1 MSDKEFNSKILPAT
15 VREYITAL
23 VKKMRYRRKVREDVR
38 AEITSHF
45 EDELKDCKTSEEKEQ
60 KARLLVTE
68 FGDFKLLAILLRR
81 AKKRC
86 RPLWRTVAAR
96 TFQTIGVLIVCFIF
110 YTIWFS
116 FGRPTIDVDYLKLF
130 NLMNQ
135 PKIQKQDN
143 AWPLYEKAF
152 ELYVPQSRLVKQVIS
167 YRHNGRDREDAIR
180 LKHMLQDNAQQIQEW
195 LEKNQKYW
203 DGLTPEQ
210 QKVLL
215 ECLES
220 DWIPFPK
227 IINQSYKNWR
237 TTPISLMAEH
247 IIQCIKEGTQL
258 TPPPSLG
265 TLNSSMYPEFPT
277 AELNNWLEN
286 NTIPPNYLEAVSVMV
301 LHEAIKQFKDL
312 PEEISAPLT
321 DIECE
326 YIGRWLEQNEAA
338 WRQFKAGSEK
348 SYCYRPYA
356 YDPND
361 RDKSLWSIPLPPLN
375 PLRDLTR
382 MGIWRSRIDRD
393 QGRLQQSIDD
403 CLAVARSANH
413 WQGKGTLV
421 QQLVGLAIN
430 NMAHEEILNILADR
444 KLSADELEGLQEQLS
459 KIYPG
464 NYPSINIESERLI
477 FMDVVQHSFTDGG
490 PGGGHLIPGSW
501 EKYTD
506 LNFPAPAPDAD
517 ETEERLFMPFYT
529 AVSMLHA
536 RRDATVA
543 KANEIF
549 DLQNK
554 LTRMTPYERHVS
566 NIKTPDEIMYDSWK
580 GYRFLLIQIFL
591 PATTRVSELAYRG
604 KMVHEATL
612 AITAILRWR
621 LQNNQYPAAL
631 DELTAAGLLKDLPKD
646 PYSDKS
652 LVYKKKDDDFT
663 LYSIG
668 PNFKDDG
675 GEVFMKDGNPR
686 RWGTD
691 EAGDIVFWPVAKSM
705 PH

>member
-1 MSDKEFNSKILPAT
+1 MSAKQNNSQNLPAYA
-15 VREYITAL
+15 VEYIKQL
-23 VKKMRYRRKVREDVR
+23 LKKMRYRRKIRDEVQ
-38 AEITSHF
+38 AELTAHF
-45 EDELKDCKTSEEKEQ
+45 EDELKDCKTGEEKEQ
-60 KARLLVTE
+60 KARQLVTE

-130 NLMNQ
+130 NLINQ

-143 AWPLYEKAF
+143 AWPDYEKAF
-152 ELYVPQSRLVKQVIS
+152 ELYVPQSQLVKHIIS
-167 YRHNGRDREDAIR
+167 NRHNGRDREDAIR
-180 LKHMLQDNAQQIQEW
+180 LKHMLQDNARQIRGW

-203 DGLTPEQ
+203 DNLNNEQ
-210 QKVLL
+210 QTVLL
-215 ECLES
+215 KCLEY
-220 DWIPFPK
+220 DWVPFPQVVY
-227 IINQSYKNWR
+227 QSYNDWR
-237 TTPISLMAEH
+237 TTTFFRMAEH
-247 IIQCIKEGTQL
+247 IIRCIKDDTNITAPQ
-258 TPPPSLG
+258 PSG
-265 TLNSSMYPEFPT
+265 TLISSSEPGYPS
-277 AELNNWLEN
+277 AELKRWLEN
-286 NTIPPNYLEAVSVMV
+286 GTIPPNFFEVISVAV
-301 LHEAIKQFKDL
+301 LHEAIKRFENL
-312 PEEISAPLT
+312 PEDISAPLT
-321 DIECE
+321 NLECE
-326 YIGRWLEQNEAA
+326 YIGRWIAQNEPA

-348 SYCYRPYA
+348 SYCYRPYE

-361 RDKSLWSIPLPPLN
+361 RDKLLRSIPQPPLN
-375 PLRDLTR
+375 SLRHLAF
-382 MGIWRSRIDRD
+382 MSIWRSRIDRD

-403 CLAVARSANH
+403 CISVARCAAH
-413 WQGKGTLV
+413 WQGKGTLIE
-421 QQLVGLAIN
+421 QLVGLALSN
-430 NMAHEEILNILADR
+430 LANLEILDILANR

-459 KIYPG
+459 KIYSG
-464 NYPSINIESERLI
+464 DYPLINIEGERLI

-506 LNFPAPAPDAD
+506 SMFPAPAVVKTA
-517 ETEERLFMPFYT
+517 ERLYMPFYT

-549 DLQNK
+549 SLQSK
-554 LTRMTPYERHVS
+554 LTRMTPYEKHVS
-566 NIKTPDEIMYDSWK
+566 NIKTPDEIMYNSWQN
-580 GYRFLLIQIFL
+580 YRFFLIQIFM
-591 PATTRVSELAYRG
+591 PATARVSELAYRG

-612 AITAILRWR
+612 TILAILRWR
-621 LQNNQYPAAL
+621 LQNNQYPATL
-631 DELTAAGLLKDLPKD
+631 GELVTAGLLKELPKD
-646 PYSDKS
+646 PYSDKP
-652 LVYKKKDDDFT
+652 LVYKNKDDDFI
-663 LYSIG
+663 LYSVG

-675 GEVFMKDGNPR
+675 GEVFIKDGNPR

-691 EAGDIVFWPVAKSM
+691 EAGDIIFWPVTKSM

>member
-1 MSDKEFNSKILPAT
+1 MSDKKFDSNMLPAT
-15 VREYITAL
+15 VREYIGAL

-38 AEITSHF
+38 AEITAHF
-45 EDELKDCKTSEEKEQ
+45 EDELKDCKTGAEKEQ
-60 KARLLVTE
+60 KARQLVTE

-135 PKIQKQDN
+135 PKIRNQDN
-143 AWPLYEKAF
+143 AWPYYKKAF
-152 ELYVPQSRLVKQVIS
+152 ELYVPRSRLVKQVIS
-167 YRHNGRDREDAIR
+167 YRHNGRDRENAI
-180 LKHMLQDNAQQIQEW
+180 LIKHMLRDNSRQIQEW

-203 DGLTPEQ
+203 DDLTNEQ

-215 ECLES
+215 KCLES
-220 DWIPFPK
+220 NWVPFVQ
-227 IINQSYKNWR
+227 IVNQSYKAWR
-237 TTPISLMAEH
+237 TTPIEIMTEH
-247 IIQCIKEGTQL
+247 IIQCIKEGTNI
-258 TPPPSLG
+258 TAPPPLG

-277 AELNNWLEN
+277 TELKKWLEN

-301 LHEAIKQFKDL
+301 LHEAIKLFKDL
-312 PEEISAPLT
+312 PDDITAPLT
-321 DIECE
+321 DVECE
-326 YIGRWLEQNEAA
+326 YIGRWIEQNDPA

-348 SYCYRPYA
+348 SYYYRPYA

-361 RDKSLWSIPLPPLN
+361 RDKSLWSIAQPPLSS
-375 PLRDLTR
+375 LRRLTF
-382 MGIWRSRIDRD
+382 MSIWRSRINRDR
-393 QGRLQQSIDD
+393 GRLQQSIDD
-403 CLAVARSANH
+403 CLAVARCAAH
-413 WQGKGTLV
+413 WQGKGTIV
-421 QQLVGLAIN
+421 QQMVGLGIN
-430 NMAHEEILNILADR
+430 NLAHQEILDILADR
-444 KLSADELEGLQEQLS
+444 KLSANELESLQEQLS

-464 NYPSINIESERLI
+464 DYPLINIESERLI
-477 FMDVVQHSFTDGG
+477 FMDVVQHSFTEGG

-501 EKYTD
+501 NK
-506 LNFPAPAPDAD
+506 LGFPVPAPDAD
-517 ETEERLFMPFYT
+517 KTDERLYMPFYT
-529 AVSMLHA
+529 ALSMLHA

-566 NIKTPDEIMYDSWK
+566 NIKTPDEIMYNSLE
-580 GYRFLLIQIFL
+580 GYRFILIQIFM

-612 AITAILRWR
+612 AILAVLRWR
-621 LQNNQYPAAL
+621 LEKNQYPATL
-631 DELTAAGLLKDLPKD
+631 DELVAAGLLKELPKD
-646 PYSDKS
+646 PYSDKP
-652 LVYKKKDDDFT
+652 LVYKKKDDDFI

-675 GEVFMKDGNPR
+675 GEVFVKNGNPR

-691 EAGDIVFWPVAKSM
+691 KAGDIVFWPVARSM